1 MKIDVENSL
10 ITSSDFNG
18 SNYFS
23 DETTSSNF
31 DLVSDKRKL
40 QSSTLADK
48 QDKEQAQKNIIARK
62 RIDELIEKRRLK
74 ELLDDSEDW

>member
-10 ITSSDFNG
+10 ITSSDLNG

>member
-10 ITSSDFNG
+10 ITSSYFNG

-31 DLVSDKRKL
+31 DLVSNKRKL